1 MWPQTSRE
9 RHFDH
14 NITNNCE
21 MESKTRKHIATSDR
35 EEQVSSLWDGVI
47 SWRGLSWWG
56 GGGALIVEN
65 KFW

>member
-21 MESKTRKHIATSDR
+21 MESKTRNHIATSDR
-35 EEQVSSLWDGVI
+35 EEQVSSLWDGVM
-47 SWRGLSWWG
+47 SWRGLAW